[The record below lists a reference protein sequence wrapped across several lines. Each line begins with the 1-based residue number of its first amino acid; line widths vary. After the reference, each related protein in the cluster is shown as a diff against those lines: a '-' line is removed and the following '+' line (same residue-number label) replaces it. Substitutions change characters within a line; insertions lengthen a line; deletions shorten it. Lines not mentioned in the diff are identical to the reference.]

1 MLSHKVSKEGLELDQ
16 AKIEIIKELPLPTN
30 LKQLRGFL
38 GHAGFYRRFIKDFA
52 KISKPLTILLS
63 KDVEFFRDD
72 LAKTALKEIKEA
84 LIKAPILQAPD

>member
-52 KISKPLTILLS
+52 KFSKPLTILLS
-63 KDVEFFRDD
+63 KDVEFTLDD
-72 LAKTALKEIKEA
+72 LAKTTLKEIKEA
-84 LIKAPILQAPD
+84 LIQAPILQAPD